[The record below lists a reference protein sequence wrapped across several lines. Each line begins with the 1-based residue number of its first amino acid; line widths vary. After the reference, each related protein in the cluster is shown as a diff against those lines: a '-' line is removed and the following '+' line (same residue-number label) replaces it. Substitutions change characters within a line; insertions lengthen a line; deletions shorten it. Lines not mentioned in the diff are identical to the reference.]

1 MDLNADVGESSS
13 TLGIDLDLSLLVD
26 LTSANVAC
34 GFHAGTATTMRILAD
49 RCAELGIRLGA
60 HVSYHDK
67 VGFGRREMVVPHDEL
82 VSQIEYQ
89 IGTLSAIANS
99 AGTEVSYVKPHG
111 ALYNSC
117 FRDSETASAV
127 VEAIL
132 KSDSNRRSDLT
143 LDESTSSAL
152 GIVIQPHSVV
162 QEVADELGVRLIPEG
177 FADRSYASDG
187 SLLPRSEPGSVLTNR
202 DEVAE
207 QIRALL
213 LGELPPGLPSK
224 SRTIQIETIC
234 VHSDTP
240 NVKEL
245 LQIVKAEILNMGVT
259 IGPWQ

>member
-1 MDLNADVGESSS
+1 MDLNADVGEASS
-13 TLGIDLDLSLLVD
+13 TLGIDLDLSLLED
-26 LTSANVAC
+26 LTSANIAC
-34 GFHAGTATTMRILAD
+34 GFHAGTATTMRVLAD

-67 VGFGRREMVVPHDEL
+67 VGFGRRQMVVPHDEL
-82 VSQIEYQ
+82 VGQIEYQ

-117 FRDSETASAV
+117 FTDSDTASAV

-132 KSDSNRRSDLT
+132 AFDSNQRRDLT
-143 LDESTSSAL
+143 IEEATVSAL
-152 GIVIQPHSVV
+152 SLVIQPHSVV
-162 QEVADELGVRLIPEG
+162 QEVADELGVRIVSEG

-187 SLLPRSEPGSVLTNR
+187 SLLPRSEPGSVLT
-202 DEVAE
+202 DPYKVAA
-207 QIRALL
+207 QVRSLL
-213 LGELPPGLPSK
+213 LGDLPPGLPS
-224 SRTIQIETIC
+224 RRPTIQIETIC

-245 LQIVKAEILNMGVT
+245 LQMVKAEILNMGVT
-259 IGPWQ
+259 VGPWQ